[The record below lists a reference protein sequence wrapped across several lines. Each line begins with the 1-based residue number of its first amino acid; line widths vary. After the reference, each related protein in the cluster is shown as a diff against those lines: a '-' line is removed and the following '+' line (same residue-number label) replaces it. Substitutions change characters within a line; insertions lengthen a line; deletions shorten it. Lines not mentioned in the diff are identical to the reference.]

1 VSHGLSGYLPMSDD
15 TAAWLSWSDA
25 RDALIA
31 DMRDYSETD
40 DDMASDLLSEMP
52 ASDYARDENGEPDY
66 GDDIPTMRAT
76 VNSMVADGDVAPI
89 DGVEWTGW
97 VADSDGRT
105 IYFSLSAHPS
115 SECDDMCEVIDSDS

>member
-1 VSHGLSGYLPMSDD
+1 MTSTSAQTTVVTHWTVSHGLSGYLPMSDD
-15 TAAWLSWSDA
+15 TAAWLSWSD
-25 RDALIA
+25 
-31 DMRDYSETD
+31 
-40 DDMASDLLSEMP
+40 
-52 ASDYARDENGEPDY
+52 ARDENGEPDY